1 MLTRSVGDRL
11 PGEGRWGTVLLADG
25 NIGIGGDPGWL
36 LRRCAGLLRPGGLA
50 LVEADPDD
58 TAEQAVTLRLHGP
71 GGRTSLPLPWARL
84 GARAV
89 VRVAAGAGFVAV
101 EEWRLHGRVFLAL
114 RSCG

>member
-1 MLTRSVGDRL
+1 M
-11 PGEGRWGTVLLADG
+11 LLADG

-114 RSCG
+114 RSCR